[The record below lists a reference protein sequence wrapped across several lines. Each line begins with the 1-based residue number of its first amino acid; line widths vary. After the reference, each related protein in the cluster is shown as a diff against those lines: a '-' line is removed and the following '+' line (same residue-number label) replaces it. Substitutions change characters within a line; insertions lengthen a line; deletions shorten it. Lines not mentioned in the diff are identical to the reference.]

1 MKKVSSGNSSRGSS
15 LQTHLAVGVLIY
27 IVLVLAGSVVLC
39 SCATSEK
46 GVQREADF
54 YEATT
59 NAVALVGQVASNL
72 PPPYGTV
79 FKGVVVGCGILM
91 GVWLTNLEKRIKVIQ
106 SGAPPGQSGPALPG
120 PSAPGP

>member
-1 MKKVSSGNSSRGSS
+1 MKKVSSGKLSHASS

-106 SGAPPGQSGPALPG
+106 SGAPPGQSGPTLPG
-120 PSAPGP
+120 PSVPGP